1 MAVILAEL
9 NDETRV
15 ACRAFM
21 RRRFSS
27 ANPPPPITMSRSM
40 GDGGGYGFNVAD
52 VVRLLDSVQDRLR
65 ALPAFA
71 PHAAH
76 IHIAGGAALP
86 GLVSKSLSDVAN
98 HAASSIATSLKDAGV
113 ELI

>member
-1 MAVILAEL
+1 MAVNLAEL

-21 RRRFSS
+21 RQRFSG
-27 ANPPPPITMSRSM
+27 ANPPAPITMSRSM
-40 GDGGGYGFNVAD
+40 GDGGGYGFNMTD
-52 VVRLLDSVQDRLR
+52 VVQLLASVQDRLR

-71 PHAAH
+71 PYAAH
-76 IHIAGGAALP
+76 IDIKGGAALP
-86 GLVSKSLSDVAN
+86 GLVSKSLSDVAH
-98 HAASSIATSLKDAGV
+98 HAASSVAASLKNAGV